1 MRKKRIFMLLI
12 VVVLVGAGVAFTS
25 TRSSA
30 TTATTQTQLGQVTQ
44 ATLSSVVESSGS
56 VSPEASVTLSFGASG
71 TVSKVNVQV
80 GAQVK
85 KGDVLA
91 ELDTTDLE
99 LEVAQA
105 EQSYL
110 SQQASY
116 SMTVNPDPA
125 AVSSARLAFNN
136 ASAAYKLAQ
145 QKYAVN
151 STDQVLVSCNNLDN
165 VKKTYDDAV
174 TAANN
179 YLSDWRVQ
187 VNGTYEV
194 SPQKSQ
200 LARAKAA
207 YDQALITCNLTKQS
221 AADNSSVQA
230 AYSALVQAKANL
242 DTLLSPSERT
252 LATAKAQIDQAQS
265 SLQAVQDQLENAR
278 IIAPFDGV
286 VTAVNPVVG
295 GPGSSGATIVM
306 ADTSRYHV
314 DILIDE
320 TEIAQ
325 LKVGQKA
332 SLTFDALPDAKVTG
346 VVARIN
352 PAGTVSIGVV
362 NYTVRIALDPTKAAL
377 RTDMTANATVT
388 IDTHTNVLA
397 VPGGAIRSDKQ
408 GDYYVNVVDASSGTA
423 KQVVVTTGYTDG
435 DLTEV
440 AVKEGSGDLQV
451 GQQVYISEPA
461 TTTTTQQRGLNLF
474 GLRIGG

>member
-1 MRKKRIFMLLI
+1 MKKKRVFFTLGVLM
-12 VVVLVGAGVAFTS
+12 LVGAGVAFFAS
-25 TRSSA
+25 RSSS
-30 TTATTQTQLGQVTQ
+30 TTTTTQTQIGQVTQ

-56 VSPEASVTLSFGASG
+56 VSPESSVTLSFGASG

-80 GAQVK
+80 GAHVK

-125 AVSSARLAFNN
+125 SVTSAQLALNN

-151 STDQVLVSCNNLDN
+151 STDQVAVSCNNLDN
-165 VKKTYDDAV
+165 AKQTYDDAV
-174 TAANN
+174 TAYNN
-179 YLSDWRVQ
+179 YLSNWRVQ
-187 VNGTYEV
+187 VNGSYEV

-200 LARAKAA
+200 LERAKAA
-207 YDQALITCNLTKQS
+207 YDQALINCNQARQNATDDSGVQS
-221 AADNSSVQA
+221 

-242 DTLLSPSERT
+242 DSLINPSERT
-252 LATAKAQIDQAQS
+252 IATAKAQLDQVKS
-265 SLQAVQDQLENAR
+265 SLEAAQQQLQNAR
-278 IIAPFDGV
+278 ITAPFDGV
-286 VTAVNPVVG
+286 VTEVNPVVG
-295 GPGSSGATIVM
+295 GPGSSSTTIVL
-306 ADTSRYHV
+306 DNTSQYHV
-314 DILIDE
+314 DVLIDE

-325 LKVGQKA
+325 LKVGQKVN
-332 SLTFDALPDAKVTG
+332 LTFDALPDAKVAGT
-346 VVARIN
+346 VARVD
-352 PAGTVSIGVV
+352 PAGTVSNGVV
-362 NYTVRIALDPTKAAL
+362 NYTVRINLDPTEAAL
-377 RTDMTANATVT
+377 RTDMTANVSVI

-408 GDYYVNVVDASSGTA
+408 GGYYVNVVAADGTA
-423 KQVVVTTGYTDG
+423 EQVTVTTGYTSG

-440 AVKEGSGDLQV
+440 AGDLQA
-451 GQQVYISEPA
+451 GQQVYISEVS
-461 TTTTTQQRGLNLF
+461 TQQQQQRGLNLF
-474 GLRIGG
+474 GIRIGG